1 MHCVRFGLLICW
13 INAQLPSPFLGSPH
27 TQGVR
32 HASLTGWNNS
42 NFSKDKNKNMLAV
55 RMNSFSNHR
64 LREFLKSYIRF
75 RMYTNKQLN
84 IVDFVCCSN
93 EQLSQFYETRDNIYF
108 SNSIIKQ
115 HTTYII
121 VWQLPISLCHGSN
134 SLKGS
139 EQPYES
145 VQTALSRT
153 APHICEFFNSFQM

>member
-1 MHCVRFGLLICW
+1 MGRSVINLYQKKKRTMHCVRFGLLICW

-32 HASLTGWNNS
+32 HTSLTGWNNS

-84 IVDFVCCSN
+84 IVDIVCCSN
-93 EQLSQFYETRDNIYF
+93 EQLSQFYLNHDTIHFPNI
-108 SNSIIKQ
+108 
-115 HTTYII
+115 
-121 VWQLPISLCHGSN
+121 IS
-134 SLKGS
+134 K
-139 EQPYES
+139 S
-145 VQTALSRT
+145 V
-153 APHICEFFNSFQM
+153 

>member
-1 MHCVRFGLLICW
+1 MHSYSVLSSAHRVLKEWDTLAWQDGVTLFFRKIK
-13 INAQLPSPFLGSPH
+13 IKTYQLFEWTAFLV
-27 TQGVR
+27 TFIENLYVIIK
-32 HASLTGWNNS
+32 
-42 NFSKDKNKNMLAV
+42 F
-55 RMNSFSNHR
+55 RMNMS
-64 LREFLKSYIRF
+64 
-75 RMYTNKQLN
+75 KQLN
-84 IVDFVCCSN
+84 TGHIASCSN
-93 EQLSQFYETRDNIYF
+93 EQLSQVYETRDNIYF